1 MPVWV
6 SLPGQF
12 DASAGL
18 LRAGGL
24 FLLAYFAGSIPTAQ
38 LVARAFGQKD
48 LRFVGSRTVS
58 ATGVYYHVS
67 RWLFWPVAAVDIL
80 KVALPTWLGL
90 ELGVGRGAAALAG
103 LIAVSGH
110 CWPVWLGFRGGRGV
124 TGFLG
129 LWLVLFPPG
138 AFWLLAGL
146 VLGRLGV
153 LVQTAAG
160 TLAALATWPLV
171 LTALGLPADLILTA
185 WACLGLTVIKRLE
198 ANRIGLPADPAAR
211 RRVLLNRLL
220 WDRDVG
226 PREPWVER

>member
-1 MPVWV
+1 M
-6 SLPGQF
+6 F
-12 DASAGL
+12 AGL
-18 LRAGGL
+18 LRVSGL
-24 FLLAYFAGSIPTAQ
+24 FLLAYLAGSLPTAQ
-38 LVARAFGQKD
+38 LVAWAFGQKD
-48 LRFVGSRTVS
+48 LRSVGSRTVS

-80 KVALPTWLGL
+80 KVAAVTWLGL
-90 ELGVGRGAAALAG
+90 ELGVGRGAAAGAG
-103 LIAVSGH
+103 LIAVAGH

-138 AFWLLAGL
+138 AIWLLAGL
-146 VLGRLGV
+146 ILGRLG
-153 LVQTAAG
+153 LLAQTAAG

-171 LTALGLPADLILTA
+171 LTALGLPGDLVLAA

-211 RRVLLNRLL
+211 RRVFLNRLL

>member
-1 MPVWV
+1 LFEPTLGAVNP
-6 SLPGQF
+6 LK
-12 DASAGL
+12 AA
-18 LRAGGL
+18 GL
-24 FLLAYFAGSIPTAQ
+24 FLLAYLAGSFPTAH
-38 LVARAFGQKD
+38 LVARAFGKKD

-58 ATGVYYHVS
+58 ATGVYYHVG

-80 KVALPTWLGL
+80 KVALPVWLGL
-90 ELGVGRGAAALAG
+90 ELGRGVAAASG
-103 LIAVSGH
+103 LTAVVGH

-138 AFWLLAGL
+138 ALWLLAGL

-153 LVQTAAG
+153 LFQTAAG

-171 LTALGLPADLILTA
+171 LLALGQPRELVLTA
-185 WACLGLTVIKRLE
+185 WACLALTVLKRLE
-198 ANRIGLPADPAAR
+198 ANRTGLPADPRAR
-211 RRVLLNRLL
+211 RRVFLNRLL

>member
-1 MPVWV
+1 
-6 SLPGQF
+6 LPAWFNPPFGTVV
-12 DASAGL
+12 L
-18 LRAGGL
+18 L
-24 FLLAYFAGSIPTAQ
+24 LLAYLTGSLPTAH
-38 LVARAFGQKD
+38 LVARAFSNKD
-48 LRFVGSRTVS
+48 LRLVGSRTVS
-58 ATGVYYHVS
+58 ATGVYYHVG

-90 ELGVGRGAAALAG
+90 ELGLGRGVAAAAG
-103 LIAVSGH
+103 LTAVAGH

-138 AFWLLAGL
+138 TLWLLAGL
-146 VLGRLGV
+146 ILGRLG
-153 LVQTAAG
+153 LLFQTAAG

-171 LTALGLPADLILTA
+171 LTVLGQSPELVLTA
-185 WACLGLTVIKRLE
+185 WACLGLTVVKRLE
-198 ANRIGLPADPAAR
+198 ANRIGLPAEAEAR